1 MLRSKLV
8 IIGSVLVI
16 IGIVGYFDSS
26 NLMSKYM
33 GSFAVTPNSSGIA
46 SSVFQQMG
54 FPPIEE
60 IDKWIHYSFAG
71 LAVAGVFP
79 VLFGIFAKKEIQKQF
94 SEINTDLNHIIEEP
108 LEDTSLKSIS
118 ILKERLARGE
128 ITPYDFVHLKKLL
141 E

>member
-8 IIGSVLVI
+8 IIGFVLII
-16 IGIVGYFDSS
+16 IGIAGYFDSA

-33 GSFAVTPNSSGIA
+33 DSFAVTPSSGMA
-46 SSVFQQMG
+46 ANVFSQMG

-79 VLFGIFAKKEIQKQF
+79 VLFGIFAKKKIQKQF
-94 SEINTDLNHIIEEP
+94 SDINTDLNHIIPEP
-108 LEDTSLKSIS
+108 QEDTSLKSIS

>member
-1 MLRSKLV
+1 M
-8 IIGSVLVI
+8 
-16 IGIVGYFDSS
+16 D
-26 NLMSKYM
+26 
-33 GSFAVTPNSSGIA
+33 SFAVTPSSGMA
-46 SSVFQQMG
+46 ANVFSQMG

-94 SEINTDLNHIIEEP
+94 SDIDTDLNHITEEP
-108 LEDTSLKSIS
+108 QEDTSLKSIS

>member
-8 IIGSVLVI
+8 IIGSVLII
-16 IGIVGYFDSS
+16 IGIAGYFYSA

-33 GSFAVTPNSSGIA
+33 DTITGTSSSSVMA
-46 SSVFQQMG
+46 SSIFQQMG
-54 FPPIEE
+54 IPSTQE

-79 VLFGIFAKKEIQKQF
+79 VLFGIFAKKKIQKQF
-94 SEINTDLNHIIEEP
+94 SDINTDLSHIIPEP
-108 LEDTSLKSIS
+108 QEDTSLKSIS

-128 ITPYDFVHLKKLL
+128 ITQYDFVHLKKLL

>member
-8 IIGSVLVI
+8 IIGFVLII
-16 IGIVGYFDSS
+16 IGIAGYFDSS

-33 GSFAVTPNSSGIA
+33 DSFAVTPNSSVA
-46 SSVFQQMG
+46 ANVFSQMG

-60 IDKWIHYSFAG
+60 VDKWIHYSFAG

-79 VLFGIFAKKEIQKQF
+79 VLFGIFAKKKIQKQF
-94 SEINTDLNHIIEEP
+94 SDINTDLNHIIPEP
-108 LEDTSLKSIS
+108 QEDTSLKSIS

>member
-8 IIGSVLVI
+8 IIASVLII
-16 IGIVGYFDSS
+16 IGIVVYFHSS

-33 GSFAVTPNSSGIA
+33 DSFAVTTSSGMA
-46 SSVFQQMG
+46 ANVFSQMG

-79 VLFGIFAKKEIQKQF
+79 VLFGVFAKKEIQKQF
-94 SEINTDLNHIIEEP
+94 SDINTDLNHIIPEP
-108 LEDTSLKSIS
+108 QEDTSLKSIS

>member
-8 IIGSVLVI
+8 IIGSVLI
-16 IGIVGYFDSS
+16 ITGIVGYFDSS

-33 GSFAVTPNSSGIA
+33 DSFTVTPNSSVA
-46 SSVFQQMG
+46 ANVFSQMG
-54 FPPIEE
+54 FPPLQE
-60 IDKWIHYSFAG
+60 IDKWIHYSFVG
-71 LAVAGVFP
+71 LVVAGVFP
-79 VLFGIFAKKEIQKQF
+79 VLFGIFAKEKIQKQF
-94 SEINTDLNHIIEEP
+94 SDINTDLNHIIPEP
-108 LEDTSLKSIS
+108 QEDTSLKSIS

>member
-8 IIGSVLVI
+8 IIGFVLII

-33 GSFAVTPNSSGIA
+33 DSFAVTPNSSVA
-46 SSVFQQMG
+46 ANVFSQMG

-60 IDKWIHYSFAG
+60 VDKWIHYSFAG

-79 VLFGIFAKKEIQKQF
+79 VLFGIFAKKKIQKQF
-94 SEINTDLNHIIEEP
+94 SDINTDLNHIIPEP
-108 LEDTSLKSIS
+108 QEDTSLKSIS

>member
-8 IIGSVLVI
+8 IIGFVLII

-33 GSFAVTPNSSGIA
+33 DSFAVTPNSSVA
-46 SSVFQQMG
+46 ANVFSQMG

-60 IDKWIHYSFAG
+60 VDKWIHYSFAG

-94 SEINTDLNHIIEEP
+94 SDINTDLNHIIPEP
-108 LEDTSLKSIS
+108 QEDTSLKSIS

>member
-1 MLRSKLV
+1 M
-8 IIGSVLVI
+8 
-16 IGIVGYFDSS
+16 D
-26 NLMSKYM
+26 
-33 GSFAVTPNSSGIA
+33 SFAVTPNSSVA
-46 SSVFQQMG
+46 ANVFSQMG

-60 IDKWIHYSFAG
+60 VDKWIHYSFAG

-79 VLFGIFAKKEIQKQF
+79 VLFGIFAKKKIQKQF
-94 SEINTDLNHIIEEP
+94 SDINTDLNHIIPEP
-108 LEDTSLKSIS
+108 QEDTSLKSIS